1 MSFESDGQFFTSAV
15 IFIYAFLWGT
25 IFFIVNLFCD
35 KTLKNKA
42 YIIKIPA
49 FIIIFSA
56 FAVFYFA
63 LSVSLDFPDFRFYM
77 PLLCAA
83 GLFVSYK
90 TQSVIVA
97 KSVGILYNIKIKIKN
112 RRKNGKIRKKAG

>member
-25 IFFIVNLFCD
+25 IFFVVNLFCD

-49 FIIIFSA
+49 FMIIFSA

-77 PLLCAA
+77 PLLFAA
-83 GLFVSYK
+83 G

-97 KSVGILYNIKIKIKN
+97 KSVRILYNIKIKIKN
-112 RRKNGKIRKKAG
+112 RRKNGKMRKNAG

>member
-1 MSFESDGQFFTSAV
+1 MSFESDGQFFTSAA
-15 IFIYAFLWGT
+15 IFIYAFFWGT

-49 FIIIFSA
+49 FTIIFTI
-56 FAVFYFA
+56 FAATYFA

-77 PLLCAA
+77 AFLCAA

-97 KSVGILYNIKIKIKN
+97 KSVKILYNIKIKIKN
-112 RRKNGKIRKKAG
+112 RHRSGKTR